1 MPRTMTP
8 ALLDLLA
15 DRFKALADPARL
27 RLLNALRDGE
37 RTVSELVEAAELT
50 QANTSKHLA
59 LLHTLGFVKRRREA
73 SWTYYALG
81 DRDVLRLCDLMCG
94 RIEAEVERRARM
106 LE

>member
-8 ALLDLLA
+8 ELLDLVA

-27 RLLNALRDGE
+27 RLLSALRGGE
-37 RTVSELVEAAELT
+37 RTVSELVEATDLS

-59 LLHTLGFVKRRREA
+59 LLHALGFVNRRREG
-73 SWTYYALG
+73 SWTYYSLG
-81 DRDVLRLCDLMCG
+81 DRDVMRLCDLMCG
-94 RIEAEVERRARM
+94 RIEAEVQRRVRM